1 MRIFKVLVT
10 KGQFKKLFKFD
21 DLHEEDEWW
30 EALSDVTGHPPEWLK
45 DTLKSFIERDCTRS
59 QFNKTLGDLVAHL
72 KRKRD
77 SYNGLIFVYGSRA
90 ESGEFSEVS
99 V

>member
-10 KGQFKKLFKFD
+10 RGQFNKLFRISD
-21 DLHEEDEWW
+21 NYEESDWW
-30 EALSDVTGHPPEWLK
+30 EALSDITEHPPEWLK
-45 DTLKSFIERDCTRS
+45 DTLKSFLERDCTRS
-59 QFNKTLGDLVAHL
+59 QFNKTLEDLVAHL

-77 SYNGLIFVYGSRA
+77 SYNGLIFVYGSQK

-99 V
+99 I